1 MQRWQLASVRALM
14 RQRTQLLLAIVGIAL
29 GVAVVVAVQL
39 ANDSADRA
47 FALSVERMTGDAT
60 HQITGPPAGIDEALY
75 RELRIERRLRA
86 SSPVIEGFARHADDT
101 WRILG
106 VDPLAGTGAATGLI
120 GVDGD
125 DLEELMTRSDRLL
138 LAQPTA
144 ERLGLASGGMI
155 DIEVA
160 GRVRNVRIA
169 GLIDP
174 GNQPA
179 AAIEGLAVIDLATA
193 QEWFDRHGRL
203 DRIEL
208 ELTAAE
214 TEALQARLPAG
225 LRLERIDARARQTQ
239 AMTAAFRTNLTAMAL
254 LAVVIGIFLIYNTM
268 TFAVVRRRDLI
279 ATLRGLGVTRGMI
292 WRQIILETLLLGAVA
307 TVLGLLGGIALA
319 HGLIGLVT
327 QTINDLYFVLTV
339 RAVFISPAV
348 LAQGIG
354 IGLLASLLGALGPAI
369 EAAASPP
376 AAAGRRSVLEQRSR
390 RLALPLAGAGLA
402 LLATA
407 AGLLLLPGEGLVV
420 GFVALAALLLGAALI
435 MPAGLMVMTPP
446 LARLAGR
453 LFGVLGR
460 MAARGLA
467 AGLSRTGLA
476 VIALALALSATVSV
490 GMMITSFRAS
500 VEGWLDRT
508 LAADIYLSAPQRV
521 AERHSAP
528 LPADA
533 RELIADI
540 DGIDAISRGWRVEV
554 DSTAGRTPLLALD
567 PAPGSLGDA
576 LAFIAGD
583 PAHALARWHAGDA
596 VLITEP
602 LARHRGLAPND
613 RIALR
618 TDDGLREFVVAGV
631 YRDYNTDRGSVL
643 MPRALYD
650 RHWDD
655 ARVSSLGLYLADTAD
670 ADSVQAQ
677 LRARLAA
684 TDPVRIQPSAEIRE
698 QSLIVFDR
706 TFAITGVL
714 RWLAIAVAFVGVVT
728 ALLALELE
736 RARERAILRATGA
749 TPWQIGGLVLTQNG
763 LLGLSAGL
771 FSLPLGHAL
780 AEVLIHVI
788 NRRGFGWTIDTV
800 IPAGV
805 FAEAV
810 LLALAAALLASLW
823 PAWRAARAEPAR
835 TLREE

>member
-47 FALSVERMTGDAT
+47 FALSVDRITGDAT

-75 RELRIERRLRA
+75 RELRIDRRLRA
-86 SSPVIEGFARHADDT
+86 SAPLIEGFGRYGTDT

-120 GVDGD
+120 NVDGD

-144 ERLGLASGGMI
+144 ARLGLDTGSTI
-155 DIEVA
+155 DLEVA
-160 GRVRNVRIA
+160 GRSRSVRIA
-169 GLIDP
+169 GLIESGD
-174 GNQPA
+174 QPA
-179 AAIEGLAVIDLATA
+179 AAIEGLAVIDLAAA
-193 QEWFDRHGRL
+193 QEWFERHGRL

-208 ELTAAE
+208 DLTAAE
-214 TEALQARLPAG
+214 ADALAAELPG
-225 LRLERIDARARQTQ
+225 RLRLERIDARADQTR

-292 WRQIILETLLLGAVA
+292 CRQIIIETLALGAVA
-307 TVLGLLGGIALA
+307 TALGLVGGIALA

-339 RAVFISPAV
+339 REIFISPAV

-369 EAAASPP
+369 EAAGSPP

-390 RLALPLAGAGLA
+390 RLAVPLAGAGLA
-402 LLATA
+402 LLAAA
-407 AGLLLLPGEGLVV
+407 AGLLLLPGEGLIV
-420 GFVALAALLLGAALI
+420 GFVALAALLFGAALL
-435 MPAGLMVMTPP
+435 MPAGLLAVTPP
-446 LARLAGR
+446 LAGIAGR

-521 AERHSAP
+521 AEGHSAP
-528 LPADA
+528 LPGDA
-533 RELIADI
+533 RELVADV
-540 DGIDAISRGWRVEV
+540 DGIEAISRGWQVEV
-554 DSTAGRTPLLALD
+554 DSADGRTPMLALD
-567 PAPGSLGDA
+567 PAPGSLRDV
-576 LAFIAGD
+576 LDFIAGD
-583 PAHALARWHAGDA
+583 PDAALAHWHAGEV

-602 LARHRGLAPND
+602 LARHRDLEPGD
-613 RIALR
+613 TIALR
-618 TDDGLREFVVAGV
+618 TEDGLHEFTVAGV

-643 MPRALYD
+643 MDRALYD

-655 ARVSSLGLYLADTAD
+655 PRISSLGLYLTDTAD
-670 ADSVQAQ
+670 SDTVQAQ
-677 LRARLAA
+677 LRERLAA

-698 QSLIVFDR
+698 QSLVVFDR

-714 RWLAIAVAFVGVVT
+714 RWLAIGVAFVGVVT

-749 TPWQIGGLVLTQNG
+749 TPWQVGGLVLTQNG
-763 LLGLSAGL
+763 LLGVIAGL
-771 FSLPLGHAL
+771 FSLPLGYAL

-800 IPAGV
+800 VPGWV
-805 FAEAV
+805 FVEAMLV
-810 LLALAAALLASLW
+810 ALGAALLAGLW
-823 PAWRAARAEPAR
+823 PAWRAARAEPAH